1 MVDNVLVAMAVI
13 VAFYFII
20 RFILKR
26 LAGSGEVNPC
36 QGCSGCSMG
45 TGHQMVQRCESSMGD
60 ASKTALIDETKGK

>member
-1 MVDNVLVAMAVI
+1 MVDNILVAMAVI

-26 LAGSGEVNPC
+26 LAGGSEVNPC

-45 TGHQMVQRCESSMGD
+45 DTC
-60 ASKTALIDETKGK
+60 KTALRDETKGK